1 MDKNTNRGNNP
12 QGGNSQEGKGA
23 EKPAVGQSLPPGFN
37 NVTPANTGE
46 VIKGLG
52 EVMKRLKANGLLE
65 SIPDEV
71 LEREMKRRSQPE
83 AN

>member
-1 MDKNTNRGNNP
+1 MDKNTNRGNDA
-12 QGGNSQEGKGA
+12 QEGKRS
-23 EKPAVGQSLPPGFN
+23 EKPEVGQPLPPGFN

>member
-1 MDKNTNRGNNP
+1 MDKNTNRGNDA
-12 QGGNSQEGKGA
+12 QEAKGA
-23 EKPAVGQSLPPGFN
+23 EKPAVGQKVPPGFN
-37 NVTPANTGE
+37 NVTPASTGE

-71 LEREMKRRSQPE
+71 LEREMKRRSKPE

>member
-1 MDKNTNRGNNP
+1 MDKNTNRGTTP
-12 QGGNSQEGKGA
+12 QEGEGA
-23 EKPAVGQSLPPGFN
+23 EKPEVGQPLPPGFN

-65 SIPDEV
+65 SIPDDV
-71 LEREMKRRSQPE
+71 LEREMKRRSKPE

>member
-1 MDKNTNRGNNP
+1 MDKNRNEPQRGEA
-12 QGGNSQEGKGA
+12 QEGKGA
-23 EKPAVGQSLPPGFN
+23 EKPEVGQKVPPGFN
-37 NVTPANTGE
+37 NVPPASTGE

-71 LEREMKRRSQPE
+71 LEREMKRRGNPE

>member
-1 MDKNTNRGNNP
+1 MDKNTNRGNDA
-12 QGGNSQEGKGA
+12 QEGKRA
-23 EKPAVGQSLPPGFN
+23 EKPEVGQPLPPGFN

-52 EVMKRLKANGLLE
+52 EVIKRLKANGLLE

>member
-1 MDKNTNRGNNP
+1 MDKNRNNP
-12 QGGNSQEGKGA
+12 ESG
-23 EKPAVGQSLPPGFN
+23 KPAKKNEGPEKSEVGQKVPPGFN
-37 NVTPANTGE
+37 NVTPTNTGE

-71 LEREMKRRSQPE
+71 LEREMKRRSKPE